1 MYKTPQ
7 ALGKVVSRVKPVLPH
22 SQWKRKA
29 VVLKLA
35 NSEGITVAKK
45 KCVEGRPNCIPAET
59 VQLVESFFLLDSVS

>member
-45 KCVEGRPNCIPAET
+45 SVLKEDQT
-59 VQLVESFFLLDSVS
+59 VFLLKQFNLLKAFFF